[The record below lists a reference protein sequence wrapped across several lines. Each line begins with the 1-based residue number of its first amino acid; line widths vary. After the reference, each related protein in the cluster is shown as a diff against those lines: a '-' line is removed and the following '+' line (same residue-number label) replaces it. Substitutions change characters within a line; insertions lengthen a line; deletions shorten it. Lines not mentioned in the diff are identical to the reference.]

1 MPPKA
6 PHRNKRARSPP
17 PASDNEESQSTI
29 TPPPK
34 SKKPRSSRNHATTT
48 AVNNSKP
55 KENTTTKGSE
65 AKQNSEKEDSND
77 DEMSSEPSSSV
88 ASENSHLDVGRV
100 LDDDLDDEDRSSKNQ
115 SRSTHPSD
123 REAFEAIMSEISPMT
138 KERFKRFLNSSHKY
152 LEIERAK
159 EMQFTDDTSN
169 KVRELWDVIT
179 EDVADEEEAEVKQDE
194 GEIKAE
200 KLANAL
206 AGQSTSLQ
214 ILLARD
220 SSQPYAEDRILAP
233 LERLKAQS
241 VTTLKEVNYTLNQA
255 FQNSLEPL
263 KGDEILQQLKKWR
276 EHQVNLARQTDEK
289 WDSTVAF
296 MADRKA
302 KMEDIMRQIL
312 EVNTTKRKIVEK
324 AKVDFDAML
333 KRHAEE
339 VEGFRQEVINSKEKY
354 RNKIIK
360 ATDEDRKKKE
370 VNMLVEQFLRQSN
383 S

>member
-206 AGQSTSLQ
+206 A
-214 ILLARD
+214 
-220 SSQPYAEDRILAP
+220 AP